1 MPLLFFFLCV
11 CGLWSACCCC
21 MVVVHMCGK
30 LWLLSAISL
39 FNSYFPVFFLIQW
52 TCATTE
58 TKHFAWQFG
67 SSGFPWGVS
76 TKYRVFFHGKFVIS
90 TLHALDNF
98 IKPIEM
104 RTFFR
109 VVLFFSAWNLT
120 HHRCHAIHLI
130 FKWPFNLTWTENNM
144 MGCTP
149 STGVVWAYK
158 KC

>member
-1 MPLLFFFLCV
+1 MPLLFFFSCADCGVHVVAVCLSFICV
-11 CGLWSACCCC
+11 VNYDCCRQS
-21 MVVVHMCGK
+21 VYSIH
-30 LWLLSAISL
+30 ISL
-39 FNSYFPVFFLIQW
+39 FFLIQW
-52 TCATTE
+52 TCGNAK
-58 TKHFAWQFG
+58 TKHYAWQFG
-67 SSGFPWGVS
+67 SSGFSWGDS

-98 IKPIEM
+98 TKPIEM
-104 RTFFR
+104 RTIFVSFY
-109 VVLFFSAWNLT
+109 FFSAWNLT